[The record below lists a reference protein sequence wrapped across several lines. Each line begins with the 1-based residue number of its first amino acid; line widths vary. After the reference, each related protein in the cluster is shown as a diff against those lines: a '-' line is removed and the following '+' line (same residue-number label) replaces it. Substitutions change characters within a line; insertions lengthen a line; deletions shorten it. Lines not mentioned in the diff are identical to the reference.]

1 MLEENKNNSDNNQVD
16 NNIEENKETNELNQV
31 ELLEAKL
38 KESEDKYLRLLA
50 EMENARRRFDKM
62 QQDNAKYAITDFAK
76 EMIVVLDIFAKA
88 TQSVANIEI
97 KEEALKNFV
106 IGIDLTQKELEK
118 NLAKFGVAK
127 IEAKGAK
134 FDSNFHEALFAKE
147 DKSKEDGLVFEVMEE
162 GYKIHDR
169 LLRSAKVGI
178 IKN

>member
-1 MLEENKNNSDNNQVD
+1 MLEEKQNNSENNNVED
-16 NNIEENKETNELNQV
+16 SIEEGENTNQPNQV

-50 EMENARRRFDKM
+50 EMENTRRRFDKM
-62 QQDNAKYAITDFAK
+62 QQDNAKYAVVDFAK
-76 EMIVVLDIFAKA
+76 EMIVVLDIFVKA
-88 TQSVANIEI
+88 TQAIANIEI

-127 IEAKGAK
+127 IQAKGTK

-147 DKSKEDGLVFEVMEE
+147 DKSQEDGLVFEVIEE

-169 LLRSAKVGI
+169 LLRSAKVGV